1 MCVEPLKY
9 IRRIECLEVRTFLY
23 HEGKGVKGAVKRSQQ
38 CLDDFMLSDLSGA
51 ESVKLICDV
60 GEAIKRELDIFI
72 VVSLE
77 AIEEIAKNTDPL
89 VSLCR
94 DAFVDLG

>member
-1 MCVEPLKY
+1 
-9 IRRIECLEVRTFLY
+9 
-23 HEGKGVKGAVKRSQQ
+23 
-38 CLDDFMLSDLSGA
+38 MLGDLSGA
-51 ESVKLICDV
+51 ESLKLICDV
-60 GEAIKRELDIFI
+60 GDAIKRELDIFI

-94 DAFVDLG
+94 DAFIDLGQPVPD

>member
-38 CLDDFMLSDLSGA
+38 RLDDFVFGNLSGA
-51 ESVKLICDV
+51 EGLKLICDV
-60 GEAIKRELDIFI
+60 SESVKCVLDILI
-72 VVSLE
+72 VISLE
-77 AIEEIAKNTDPL
+77 AVEEVAKDTD
-89 VSLCR
+89 SLIS
-94 DAFVDLG
+94 LG

>member
-1 MCVEPLKY
+1 MLGNLSCAKSLK
-9 IRRIECLEVRTFLY
+9 F
-23 HEGKGVKGAVKRSQQ
+23 
-38 CLDDFMLSDLSGA
+38 
-51 ESVKLICDV
+51 ICDV
-60 GEAIKRELDIFI
+60 SEAIKRELDIFI

-77 AIEEIAKNTDPL
+77 AVEEIAKNTDPL